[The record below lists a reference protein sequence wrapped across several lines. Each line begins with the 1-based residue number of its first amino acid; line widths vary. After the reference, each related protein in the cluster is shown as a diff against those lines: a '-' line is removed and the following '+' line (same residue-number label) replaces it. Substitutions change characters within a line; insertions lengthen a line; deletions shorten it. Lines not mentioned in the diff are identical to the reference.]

1 MSYYFNYRRYYCC
14 YYYYYYYYEWTTN
27 YLYCNPVCIG
37 KGVIQTLQEVRGG
50 GGVAV
55 TIAKYET
62 PLHNNINKIGIAV
75 DVATPECSDATPAEV
90 CLADVL

>member
-1 MSYYFNYRRYYCC
+1 M
-14 YYYYYYYYEWTTN
+14 
-27 YLYCNPVCIG
+27 
-37 KGVIQTLQEVRGG
+37 IQTLQEVRGG